1 MSSPSELKAKM
12 EYRYLG
18 NSGLRVSV
26 LSFGAWVN
34 WNTKTEDLAV
44 YASLFLSFSLYA
56 LSSFNMLWTNNN
68 VCHTTCVCSYGNIV
82 Y

>member
-34 WNTKTEDLAV
+34 WNTKTEDLAYECTKAALDAGCNFLDNAEV
-44 YASLFLSFSLYA
+44 YCAGEA
-56 LSSFNMLWTNNN
+56 
-68 VCHTTCVCSYGNIV
+68 
-82 Y
+82 

>member
-1 MSSPSELKAKM
+1 MTKMSDVKAKM

-34 WNTKTEDLAV
+34 WNAKTEDVAVIFPPFLARV
-44 YASLFLSFSLYA
+44 EK
-56 LSSFNMLWTNNN
+56 SSKTKRPW
-68 VCHTTCVCSYGNIV
+68 C
-82 Y
+82 